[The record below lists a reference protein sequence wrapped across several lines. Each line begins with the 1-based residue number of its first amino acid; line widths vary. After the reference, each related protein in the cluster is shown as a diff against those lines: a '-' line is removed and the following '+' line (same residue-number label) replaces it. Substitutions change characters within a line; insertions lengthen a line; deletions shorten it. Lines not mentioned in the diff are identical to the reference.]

1 MSLFLYFLSIISLL
15 SSVISLA
22 VSPGFHQD
30 VFFLSSSLP
39 LRPLFSRLT
48 MFFFSSLSYSLTFLS
63 QRLLLSLSESLY
75 HHRLCLPPR
84 SSHTLTCAHLYT
96 QWLIHIPPV
105 SVSLELSEGIK
116 STFKI
121 HLFILSYSLSDS
133 RSYSFLYSSPIAAP
147 ALWVNVMICAHIYAW
162 DFCWLHTCA
171 RTHTKAQHK

>member
-1 MSLFLYFLSIISLL
+1 MSDFSSTTFLLVYFFCLIASILSPNSPFSLMSLFHYLLSIISLL

-30 VFFLSSSLP
+30 VFFLSGSLP
-39 LRPLFSRLT
+39 RRPLFSPLT

-75 HHRLCLPPR
+75 HHWLCLPPR

-96 QWLIHIPPV
+96 QSLIHIPPV

-133 RSYSFLYSSPIAAP
+133 RSYSFLYSSPMP
-147 ALWVNVMICAHIYAW
+147 RLPCE
-162 DFCWLHTCA
+162 
-171 RTHTKAQHK
+171 

>member
-22 VSPGFHQD
+22 VSPDFHQD
-30 VFFLSSSLP
+30 VFFLSGSLP
-39 LRPLFSRLT
+39 LRPLFSPLT

-75 HHRLCLPPR
+75 HHWLCLPPR

-96 QWLIHIPPV
+96 QSLIHIPPV
-105 SVSLELSEGIK
+105 SVSLE
-116 STFKI
+116 FKI

-133 RSYSFLYSSPIAAP
+133 RSYSFLYSSPMP
-147 ALWVNVMICAHIYAW
+147 RLPCE
-162 DFCWLHTCA
+162 
-171 RTHTKAQHK
+171 

>member
-15 SSVISLA
+15 SSVVSLA
-22 VSPGFHQD
+22 VSPDFHQD
-30 VFFLSSSLP
+30 VFFLSGSLP
-39 LRPLFSRLT
+39 LRLLFSPLT

-75 HHRLCLPPR
+75 HHWLCLPPR

-96 QWLIHIPPV
+96 QSLIHIPPV

-133 RSYSFLYSSPIAAP
+133 RSYSFLYSSPMP
-147 ALWVNVMICAHIYAW
+147 RLPCE
-162 DFCWLHTCA
+162 
-171 RTHTKAQHK
+171 